1 MSGELFPGT
10 EEWEPTSFVEELKA
24 GDYTSE
30 GVPGISEYGAMVAKV
45 RPEGPAQEVLCR
57 LFLAGERVT
66 RKSLEG
72 VLARSYEGLKG
83 LGILAGDG
91 VWVQSLF
98 RLRPHKEGY
107 YFEDFPRAM
116 AEGDAEVS
124 AEFVMGV
131 APTTRI
137 LRQITPTFARSR
149 VLDLCCGGG
158 WLALGE
164 AGDGVSVVGSDLS
177 GRCLA
182 VAKLNARLNGKSGVD
197 WRQGPWF
204 EPVRGEE
211 FDLII
216 SNPPF
221 VQSPGGRTMAMDT
234 PVEEDPVSVI
244 LSQMPSYLAPNGVGC
259 LLLNWQYQDEDDW
272 GAHPLSCLPETGVQ
286 VLLFELQ
293 RHDPRGYATHWVRQN
308 ARFEDPKAREAE
320 IGRWVEYLE
329 GRGSAG
335 VSSGFL
341 LMRRCEPG
349 EEWAMTESRE
359 LKHFAPST
367 GDEFRRV
374 FENQSWLGKLANELD
389 ILEARFRAVDGVQKE
404 VVSGLKNGEWVAES
418 IRLTSPARVMYD
430 GHVDEALLMIL
441 EEAGK
446 GNLPRGFLPEVARI
460 AGVEEVNAIEAGV
473 AGLLSELVGRGLL
486 EPVA

>member
-10 EEWEPTSFVEELKA
+10 EDWDPTTFVAELKA
-24 GDYTSE
+24 GEYTLE
-30 GVPGISEYGAMVAKV
+30 GIPGISKYGMLATKV
-45 RPEGPAQEVLCR
+45 QPTGLGQETLCR
-57 LFLAGERVT
+57 CFLAGEVVGR
-66 RKSLEG
+66 ED
-72 VLARSYEGLKG
+72 LARVLPQCFQGLLE
-83 LGILAGDG
+83 LGILKWEGAQ
-91 VWVQSLF
+91 VRSLL
-98 RLRPHKEGY
+98 RLRPHNEGY
-107 YFEDFPRAM
+107 YFEDFPKTM
-116 AEGDAEVS
+116 AEGD

-137 LRQITPTFARSR
+137 LRQIVPNFERSR

-164 AGDGVSVVGSDLS
+164 VRDGTSVVASDLS

-182 VAKLNARLNGKSGVD
+182 VARLNARLNDKAGVD

-234 PVEEDPVSVI
+234 PAEEDPVSLI
-244 LSQMPSYLAPNGVGC
+244 LSQMPSYLAPDGVGC

-272 GAHPLSCLPETGVQ
+272 SAHPMSCLPDEGLQ
-286 VLLFELQ
+286 VFLFELQ

-308 ARFEDPKAREAE
+308 ACFEDPDARDAE
-320 IGRWVEYLE
+320 IERWVEYLE

-341 LMRRCEPG
+341 VMRRCEPG
-349 EEWAMTESRE
+349 EEWAMAESRE
-359 LKHFAPST
+359 LKEFTPST
-367 GDEFRRV
+367 GEEFRRV
-374 FENQSWLGKLANELD
+374 FENQSWLGKLEDELA
-389 ILEARFRAVDGVQKE
+389 ILEARFRGVDGVRKE
-404 VVSGLKNGEWVAES
+404 VVSGLVKGEWVAES
-418 IRLTSPARVMYD
+418 IRLMSPARVMYD

-446 GNLPRGFLPEVARI
+446 GSLPRNFLPEVARI
-460 AGVEEVNAIEAGV
+460 AGVKDAKAIEAGV

-486 EPVA
+486 DPVA